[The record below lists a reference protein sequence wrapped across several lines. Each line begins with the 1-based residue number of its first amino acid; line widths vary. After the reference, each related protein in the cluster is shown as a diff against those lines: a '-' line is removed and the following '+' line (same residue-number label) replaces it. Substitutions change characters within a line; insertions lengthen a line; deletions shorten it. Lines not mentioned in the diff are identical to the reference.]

1 MSIASEA
8 EGPSLDAHHV
18 IASSTGSRVL
28 FGAMHS
34 DVAIGDLESGTLSEK
49 IQTTFDAGGRRLA
62 LSDQLN
68 GILAGAYH
76 VHGLAFYRCGT
87 GHEVWRLK
95 DIKKIQVATL
105 SHDGRVAYCGRQ
117 GLPLIVIN
125 LEKGK
130 IVANHVSRSIRAVRS
145 WQDSPFDQ
153 ASFADGA
160 IPHVL
165 VKDRRHSIRRTTFA
179 FLSAAFAPGLL
190 GLSEAGGPVRCFD
203 IRDGSE
209 KWRYRSPGSDHVVRL
224 AYREKPAAFVGIEW
238 PLRGDRSPQRL
249 LQFSLED
256 GRVTEVFDIG
266 NPIGA
271 CFARSGLVVVTT
283 AGDVIDTCTGA
294 TRMVFGG
301 LSRGRTL
308 AI

>member
-8 EGPSLDAHHV
+8 EGPSLDAYHV
-18 IASSTGSRVL
+18 IASSTGNRVL

-34 DVAIGDLESGTLSEK
+34 DVAIGDLETGTLSEN
-49 IQTTFDAGGRRLA
+49 IRTTFDAGGRRLA

-76 VHGLAFYRCGT
+76 VHGLALYRCST

-95 DIKKIQVATL
+95 DIKKVQIVTL
-105 SHDGRVAYCGRQ
+105 SPDGRMAYGGRE
-117 GLPLIVIN
+117 GLPLVVVN

-130 IVANHVSRSIRAVRS
+130 IVENHVSRTIRGVRS
-145 WQDSPFDQ
+145 WRDSPFDQ

-160 IPHVL
+160 TPRLL
-165 VKDRRHSIRRTTFA
+165 VKDRKHSVKKTTFA

-190 GLSEAGGPVRCFD
+190 SLSEAGGPVRCFD

-209 KWRYRSPGSDHVVRL
+209 KWRYRSPGSGHVVTL
-224 AYREKPAAFVGIEW
+224 AYRERPAAFVGIEW
-238 PLRGDRSPQRL
+238 PLRGDTSPQRL

-256 GRVTEVFDIG
+256 GRVIEAFDIG
-266 NPIGA
+266 NPVGA
-271 CFARSGLVVVTT
+271 CFARSGLFAVTT

-294 TRMVFGG
+294 IRMVFGG
-301 LSRGRTL
+301 LNRGRRS
-308 AI
+308 AM